1 MSEEKENEI
10 AAIFNR
16 LPLEKA
22 QEVVEFFK
30 EYLHSKLLRKKDY
43 PHVLRS
49 LRYLISLIE
58 EREEE
63 RREEE
68 RAAKRRKEKER
79 EKEERENQPAYLCP
93 EKMREKDL
101 IQSLLGQRICVPAW
115 EWRGTTG
122 RRNRKG
128 TCEQQFGCFWDE

>member
-1 MSEEKENEI
+1 MSEDEEDEI

-30 EYLHSKLLRKKDY
+30 EYLNSKHLRKKDY
-43 PHVLRS
+43 PHVLQS

-63 RREEE
+63 ERETEKQE
-68 RAAKRRKEKER
+68 MAYSSQKQRWRDCLEKEKEK
-79 EKEERENQPAYLCP
+79 EKRLVG
-93 EKMREKDL
+93 L
-101 IQSLLGQRICVPAW
+101 LLGQRISVPAW

>member
-1 MSEEKENEI
+1 MSEEEENEI
-10 AAIFNR
+10 AAVFNR

-30 EYLHSKLLRKKDY
+30 EYLNSKLLRKQDY
-43 PHVLRS
+43 PHVLKS
-49 LRYLISLIE
+49 LKYLISLIE
-58 EREEE
+58 EREKKE
-63 RREEE
+63 REEARTLRE
-68 RAAKRRKEKER
+68 RENRPVYSSPKKRWRDCLEQEKEKER
-79 EKEERENQPAYLCP
+79 V
-93 EKMREKDL
+93 L

-128 TCEQQFGCFWDE
+128 TCEQQFGCFWDD